1 MKPKTRRLIL
11 LAASV
16 IAGGVLVL
24 LDAPVHLVLLNTVL
38 VGFIMLILL
47 GMVRITKGGK
57 EHDKPQPVP
66 KQKEPPQKKGPD
78 IRGRLGRL
86 RGSLRAQEPKAAPAE
101 GKGASRLPDLKGIPS
116 YIGGVVSALSANLQA
131 WRNTER
137 ETEKIDSLLDRA
149 IQDPLAEDFPTFDH
163 LIGTEDP
170 EEPFGAEKRIEQK
183 IDKLSSLTAEELKH
197 LESEVNEKLFGEDD
211 DASDEFTFDEAD
223 IPAFDLP
230 DPDDGISGG
239 TEFDD
244 AEIPTFD
251 SIDLLSDGELPD
263 QETVSAAGVSM
274 SDVFPDLMDGEEDS
288 YAAAADIDPS
298 ELDNLTDLSDVGFGD
313 DDLSD
318 LESINLDDI
327 EPDAGGRRGNDDAEP
342 FEAEVQGPVPIA
354 VESPESR
361 APDEDPDSGIG
372 NDIGS
377 FGFGD
382 DDADI
387 MQMLKQETRRPR
399 IVQDVS
405 LLRDLKDVD
414 VDTGELVEE
423 LESVLKI
430 LNKKS

>member
-57 EHDKPQPVP
+57 EHDEPQPVP

-86 RGSLRAQEPKAAPAE
+86 RGSRRAQEPKAAPAE

-131 WRNTER
+131 WRNKER

-149 IQDPLAEDFPTFDH
+149 IQDPIAEDFPTFDH
-163 LIGTEDP
+163 LIDTEDL
-170 EEPFGAEKRIEQK
+170 EEPFDAEKRIEQK

-211 DASDEFTFDEAD
+211 EAD

-244 AEIPTFD
+244 AEITTFD

-263 QETVSAAGVSM
+263 PETVSAAGVSM
-274 SDVFPDLMDGEEDS
+274 SDAFPDLIDGEEDS
-288 YAAAADIDPS
+288 YAAAADIDLS

-361 APDEDPDSGIG
+361 APDEDPDSGIR

-377 FGFGD
+377 FGFGAD

-430 LNKKS
+430 LNKRS